1 MMIHTHAHARAGL
14 IGNPSDGY
22 FGKTISI
29 ILRNFTANIRCQESP
44 RLTIVPQACDRLEFD
59 DIDDLNRDVRLH
71 GYYGGI
77 RLIKAA
83 IKRFTD
89 YCREQDVRL
98 PDRNL
103 TIAYDTDIP
112 VRIGLAGSSAIVTAV
127 FRALM
132 RFFDVAIPDSVLPN
146 LILSVETDEL
156 HIGAG
161 LQDRVIQVYE
171 GAVYMDFDRAL
182 MERDGH
188 GAYEELDPSKLPPL
202 FVAYHENLAEG
213 TEITHNDLRDRFNH
227 GEREVVDA
235 MRQFADLARRAR
247 ELIIADRGAQIAP
260 LMDANF
266 DLRARLCPISAGNRR
281 LVETGRRLGAAVKF
295 AGSGGAV
302 IGAYDGDPDRLHNLR
317 RAYADFGAHL
327 IIPEV

>member
-1 MMIHTHAHARAGL
+1 MTIHTHAHARAGL

-71 GYYGGI
+71 GYSGGI

-83 IKRFTD
+83 IKRFTH

-98 PDRNL
+98 PDRNF

-202 FVAYHENLAEG
+202 FVAYHENLAEA

-302 IGAYDGDPDRLHNLR
+302 IGAYDGDPDRLEALR

>member
-1 MMIHTHAHARAGL
+1 MTIHTHAHARAGL
-14 IGNPSDGY
+14 IGNPSDGF

-29 ILRNFTANIRCQESP
+29 ILRNFTANVRCHQSP
-44 RLTIVPQACDRLEFD
+44 RLTIVPQTCDRLEFD
-59 DIDDLNRDVRLH
+59 DVDDLTRDVRVH

-89 YCREQDVRL
+89 YCREQGMNL
-98 PDRNL
+98 PGRNF

-188 GAYEELDPSKLPPL
+188 GAYEALDPAKLPPL
-202 FVAYHENLAEG
+202 FIAYHENLAEG
-213 TEITHNDLRDRFNH
+213 TEITHNDLRDRFNR

-247 ELIIADRGAQIAP
+247 ELIIADRGAEIVP

-281 LVETGRRLGAAVKF
+281 LVEIGRRLGAAMKF

-302 IGAYDGDPDRLHNLR
+302 IGAYDGEPDRLETLR